1 MKDFNDILYEALLVA
16 FGKVLAKYNVF
27 AQGYILKD
35 IGEEII
41 NYLNSHGFKFE
52 EQGNI
57 NDLTVI
63 TELFVKNGFADC
75 LEVEDA
81 DIGKNYIW
89 KNLYGIAAYK
99 ELFDIADNPFLSCPL
114 NLCLY
119 YIADKHHKTM
129 RLYSKSFDM
138 EHGTAQSQYDIVE
151 KEDNQEDAFGA
162 LILENAKLYE
172 LARIREEQYH
182 HQSITDALTGISNRR
197 HIIEEGTN
205 AFLRAQRYNLPLS
218 LLMIDIDNF
227 KLVNDTYGH
236 NTGDHAICKLAT
248 TCRQLVRE
256 IDLTGRLGGEE
267 FVIISPDTPLDG
279 AVNLAERLRE
289 TIKDEKIQADDHSFF
304 SMSVS
309 IGVSAY
315 NENIKTFDSMLSL
328 ADAALYKAKEQGR
341 NRVAVSE
348 TEVTN
353 SEQSDRL

>member
-1 MKDFNDILYEALLVA
+1 MTKFNNILYEALLVA

-52 EQGNI
+52 EQGNLD
-57 NDLTVI
+57 DLTVL
-63 TELFVKNGFADC
+63 TELFVKHGFADC
-75 LEVEDA
+75 LEIEPA
-81 DIGKNYIW
+81 DIGKNYVW

-138 EHGTAQSQYDIVE
+138 EHKIAQSQYDIVE
-151 KEDNQEDAFGA
+151 KEDNQEDAFSA
-162 LILENAKLYE
+162 LVLENVKLYE

-182 HQSITDALTGISNRR
+182 LLSITDVLTGISNRR
-197 HIIEEGTN
+197 HVLEEGTKI
-205 AFLRAQRYNLPLS
+205 FLRAQRYQLPLS
-218 LLMIDIDNF
+218 MLMIDIDHF
-227 KLVNDTYGH
+227 KRVNDTYGH
-236 NTGDHAICKLAT
+236 STGDRAICQVAH

-267 FVIISPDTPLDG
+267 FVIVLPDTSLSG
-279 AVNLAERLRE
+279 AVNLAERLRKTVE
-289 TIKDEKIQADDHSFF
+289 EDKIQADDHSYF
-304 SMSVS
+304 SISVS

-315 NENIKTFDSMLSL
+315 NKSESTFENMLSRS
-328 ADAALYKAKEQGR
+328 DQALYKAKEMGR
-341 NRVAVSE
+341 NRVVIAEDES
-348 TEVTN
+348 T
-353 SEQSDRL
+353 SI